1 MPWSSLFQPV
11 ERLSA
16 EQGLEDWYGRLLA
29 SLGGT
34 PAPFELALVGGLR
47 AAMGYVGAKT
57 ITELHEKAEFV
68 QITGAGLQESHVHD
82 VQMTRES
89 PNYSLTR

>member
-47 AAMGYVGAKT
+47 AATPGLAFLAGYQAEQEASLLEKKKGAQFDDNKLSS
-57 ITELHEKAEFV
+57 IGFLKMSA
-68 QITGAGLQESHVHD
+68 A
-82 VQMTRES
+82 
-89 PNYSLTR
+89 